1 MPAWQQCSG
10 NSGSSDSGKKEDGKT
25 EVTIWIREQM
35 EAPVTA
41 AVEQYNKQQD
51 EVQVNAVVYPDSE
64 LTDQLTLAISSG
76 EVPDIVSLDDIL
88 APYYNSISALSD
100 VSEEFEALDFKD
112 AFSEG
117 MVELGQSD
125 GKQYAIP
132 FAPDVSVM
140 FYNKEHFKAAG
151 LDPSKVTRNLD
162 RAG

>member
-1 MPAWQQCSG
+1 MKKRRNRLISIALSIGLCAGLAACSG

-76 EVPDIVSLDDIL
+76 EVPDIVSLDDIRNIMFRQEL
-88 APYYNSISALSD
+88 YHRFTVSKLMTSAPAKLFDTDGMEQVMQTFDDTKAWNLP
-100 VSEEFEALDFKD
+100 VVNEE
-112 AFSEG
+112 
-117 MVELGQSD
+117 
-125 GKQYAIP
+125 GK
-132 FAPDVSVM
+132 
-140 FYNKEHFKAAG
+140 
-151 LDPSKVTRNLD
+151 
-162 RAG
+162 

>member
-1 MPAWQQCSG
+1 
-10 NSGSSDSGKKEDGKT
+10 
-25 EVTIWIREQM
+25 M

-117 MVELGQSD
+117 MV
-125 GKQYAIP
+125 
-132 FAPDVSVM
+132 
-140 FYNKEHFKAAG
+140 
-151 LDPSKVTRNLD
+151 
-162 RAG
+162 

>member
-1 MPAWQQCSG
+1 MKKRRNRLISIALSIGLCAGLAACSG

-88 APYYNSISALSD
+88 APYYNSISAL
-100 VSEEFEALDFKD
+100 
-112 AFSEG
+112 
-117 MVELGQSD
+117 
-125 GKQYAIP
+125 
-132 FAPDVSVM
+132 
-140 FYNKEHFKAAG
+140 
-151 LDPSKVTRNLD
+151 
-162 RAG
+162 